1 MNSKPFLLL
10 IFLFFLIAIS
20 QLLILKPHLNYGFS
34 DVDWG
39 FLSIYKTQNPYSL
52 PQFIY
57 NLTNS
62 GTLGGVYTHQIYYI
76 GLQNEFFGLNFEKY
90 HLTTHFFKILAT
102 IFSFPIFLVISASM
116 PVAFI
121 ATILFSFSYS
131 AVGAMYTVVTSG
143 DYSAISIMELF
154 FVAYWYILKRNLT
167 NTGLLLI
174 AFILFILTIFLSTER
189 MYPMPLF
196 IELIEFFL
204 IWNRRKSLKNILDLP
219 RSFYIRNI
227 GILLPIIL
235 IFFVKPL
242 IFLDFFLRN
251 GMELIHRINL
261 GNWNLILTPFI
272 ALGSIVSVQIS
283 NGSEI
288 LRIESFFQFLELI
301 MIPMLTLILLTLIIC
316 VAVFNRSIVI
326 LKKMI
331 FLMVVSIILLYIL
344 SVHFVDHLINFQSL
358 TQALVGLYIL
368 IVAFVSFKYW
378 IKEKEQIY
386 IGLFA
391 GPFLAFVYIL
401 LTWLGAATSEVF
413 SGVHRYLTIPSL
425 GISFFLATIIVIIF
439 QKSPLKKIT
448 PIVLIIFIF
457 FLLWTDFIVI
467 NNFFDFQLNNGFG
480 FKDQKHMRMQLKP
493 YLNNLSDD
501 EPSIFYFDFPEDN
514 GNSYFYDNTI
524 RGGFQSWMLWDEKI
538 NFNKGLVPT
547 LLWNQSQ
554 ILASLIVKKGDKS
567 YFIYEGRNY
576 SISNFY
582 AFRLNGKRVNN
593 IKGEILRNL
602 GL

>member
-358 TQALVGLYIL
+358 TQAWVG
-368 IVAFVSFKYW
+368 
-378 IKEKEQIY
+378 
-386 IGLFA
+386 
-391 GPFLAFVYIL
+391 
-401 LTWLGAATSEVF
+401 
-413 SGVHRYLTIPSL
+413 
-425 GISFFLATIIVIIF
+425 
-439 QKSPLKKIT
+439 
-448 PIVLIIFIF
+448 
-457 FLLWTDFIVI
+457 
-467 NNFFDFQLNNGFG
+467 
-480 FKDQKHMRMQLKP
+480 
-493 YLNNLSDD
+493 
-501 EPSIFYFDFPEDN
+501 
-514 GNSYFYDNTI
+514 
-524 RGGFQSWMLWDEKI
+524 
-538 NFNKGLVPT
+538 
-547 LLWNQSQ
+547 
-554 ILASLIVKKGDKS
+554 
-567 YFIYEGRNY
+567 
-576 SISNFY
+576 
-582 AFRLNGKRVNN
+582 
-593 IKGEILRNL
+593 
-602 GL
+602 